1 MVFLRASAYLDPPPV
16 VKGSGVTLRQP
27 QLKDFGE
34 WSRLRA
40 ESRRFLEPWEPLWPA
55 DDLTRGA
62 FRYRIRRH
70 VRDARADVAYAF
82 FAFCE
87 AGGELVG
94 GLTLSNVRRGVA
106 QSASLGYWIGE
117 RFARRGYMTASVN
130 ALLPF
135 AFGQLKLHRVEA
147 ACIPT
152 NRASIA
158 LLTRCGFTEEGL
170 ARRYLRINGVWQDHL
185 LFAVL
190 ESDPRP

>member
-16 VKGSGVTLRQP
+16 VTGKGVVLRQP
-27 QLKDFGE
+27 ALKDFAA
-34 WSRLRA
+34 WVALRA
-40 ESRRFLEPWEPLWPA
+40 ESRRFIEPWEPLWPA
-55 DDLTRGA
+55 DDLTRSA

-82 FAFCE
+82 FACC
-87 AGGELVG
+87 GTTGQLVG

-117 RFARRGYMTASVN
+117 RFARQGYMTAAVS

-135 AFGQLKLHRVEA
+135 AFDQLKLHRVEA

-170 ARRYLRINGVWQDHL
+170 ARRYLRINGIWQDHL